1 VTKKKTLVVLDGMAY
16 AFRSFYAIA
25 EMSNSK
31 GVPTNA
37 IYGFVNALRRAEKNF
52 HPDFAVVAFD
62 SPGGSFRDE
71 MHKEYKGHRDAPP
84 EALVQQFPLIEEMVD
99 LMGWHLL
106 KLKRFEADD
115 IMATLT
121 AWGKKKG
128 VDVVLMTSDKDML
141 QLVGPGVRVY
151 RENPTGTSMY
161 GPAEV
166 MERFG
171 VPPERIT
178 DLLGLMGDASD
189 NIPGVPGIGE
199 KTAAKLLGQYKTL
212 EGVLKSASK
221 ITQPKLSQNL
231 KDFADQARL
240 SYKLAQL
247 EFNVP
252 VKEDLEKLHK
262 EPLKPGLLLKLKEY
276 EFKAL
281 TTEYAAKLGADP
293 AVAQAQ
299 DVAVAG
305 VGKGKPKKAGGKQSV
320 LANVDLKKG
329 AIQALRL
336 GRLDPDKPVGVAW
349 HQGAALSLALAQG
362 KGALH
367 GTVENWTEAR
377 ALLATLR
384 RPVFFDSKPAQV
396 ELLKAAQEPLPGV
409 LDISVGM
416 YLVQSSRPPRDL
428 GEAASALG
436 LNLPELPPV
445 GQDLFDPPPQD
456 LARLASAASQVG
468 EILEAK
474 FKADKLDKLY
484 WDLEGPLI
492 PVLAR
497 MEVAGIYL
505 DVAALADLEKEAQ
518 KAMKRLEAK
527 AMKLAGRD
535 FNLASPS
542 QLAKVLFEDLKL
554 PHQKKIK
561 TGYSTDS
568 EVLEKLEGQHELPGV
583 ALEHRTLA
591 KLSGTYLQALPKL
604 VDSKDQRLHTTWNQ
618 NVAATGRL
626 SSTDPNLQN
635 IPIRTELGQQVR
647 KAFVPQ
653 KKGDLILS
661 ADYSQ
666 IELRILAHYCQDE
679 VLLKAFQSG
688 RDIHRETAARI
699 FGVKPENVDAGMRS
713 RAKVINFG
721 VLYGMGPFRISREF
735 HVSMAEAKD
744 FIEQYFARFPKVA
757 EFLED
762 CKTSTRKLGYG
773 TTLLGRRRYIPEI
786 NSANRNLRE
795 SGERTATNLP
805 IQGSAA
811 DLIKKAML
819 DVEALLIKKKA
830 RSRMLLQVHD
840 ELVFEMAKEEASW
853 LPESVAGLMENAMKL
868 KAPLKVGL
876 GQGKSWY
883 DAKG

>member
-1 VTKKKTLVVLDGMAY
+1 MSKKKTLVVLDGMAY

-37 IYGFVNALRRAEKNF
+37 LYGFVNALRRAEKSF

-71 MHKEYKGHRDAPP
+71 MLKDYKGQRDAPP
-84 EALVQQFPLIEEMVD
+84 EALVQQFPLIEEMVG

-115 IMATLT
+115 IMATLA
-121 AWGKKKG
+121 AWGLKKG
-128 VDVVLMTSDKDML
+128 LDIILMTSDKDIL
-141 QLVGPGVRVY
+141 QLIRPGVRVY
-151 RENPTGTSMY
+151 RENPKGGSLY

-166 MERFG
+166 QERFG

-199 KTAAKLLGQYKTL
+199 KTAAKLLGEYKTI
-212 EGVLKSASK
+212 EGVLKAASK
-221 ITQPKLSQNL
+221 ISQPKLSQNL
-231 KDFADQARL
+231 KDFAEQARL

-247 EFNVP
+247 EFKVP

-262 EPLKPGLLLKLKEY
+262 EDPQPGLVAKLKEY
-276 EFKAL
+276 EFKSLAV
-281 TTEYAAKLGADP
+281 EYAARLPEASAEAEPEEPKAAAKGKRSAKSALAKGDLKNGPAAALKSGGIDP
-293 AVAQAQ
+293 KKAVGLAWHAG
-299 DVAVAG
+299 AG
-305 VGKGKPKKAGGKQSV
+305 VG
-320 LANVDLKKG
+320 
-329 AIQALRL
+329 L
-336 GRLDPDKPVGVAW
+336 GLV
-349 HQGAALSLALAQG
+349 QGA
-362 KGALH
+362 KALH
-367 GTVENWTEAR
+367 VSAKNWKDAHS
-377 ALLATLR
+377 LLEILQ
-384 RPVFFDSKPAQV
+384 RPVFFDSKPLQV
-396 ELLKAAQEPLPGV
+396 ELLKAGLELLPGV

-416 YLVQSSRPPRDL
+416 YLVQASRPPRDL
-428 GEAASALG
+428 GEAASSLG
-436 LNLPELPPV
+436 LNIPELPQT
-445 GQDLFDPPPQD
+445 GQDLFEPPPED
-456 LARLASAASQVG
+456 LARLASAAERCG
-468 EILEAK
+468 EALEARLK
-474 FKADKLDKLY
+474 SDKLAELY

-497 MEVAGIYL
+497 MEVAGICL
-505 DVAALADLEKEAQ
+505 DVEAVNELEREAQ

-535 FNLASPS
+535 FNLSSPS

-554 PHQKKIK
+554 PHQKKTK

-568 EVLEKLEGQHELPGV
+568 EVLEKLEDQHPLPGV

-604 VDSKDQRLHTTWNQ
+604 VDPKDQRLHTTWNQ

-635 IPIRTELGQQVR
+635 IPIRTELGQQIR

-679 VLLKAFQSG
+679 VLLKAFQNG
-688 RDIHRETAARI
+688 RDIHNETAARI
-699 FGVKPENVDAGMRS
+699 FGVAPDKVDATMRS

-735 HVSMAEAKD
+735 HVPMSEAKD

-757 EFLED
+757 AFLES
-762 CKTSTRKLGYG
+762 CKEDTRKRGYG
-773 TTLLGRRRYIPEI
+773 VTLLGRRRYIPEI
-786 NSANRNLRE
+786 NSANRVLRE

-819 DVEALLIKKKA
+819 DVENMLLRKKA

-853 LPESVAGLMENAMKL
+853 LPKEVSRLMENAMKL

-876 GQGKSWY
+876 GQGKNWY